1 MLEIDNVSVVFGG
14 LVAVKD
20 LSFTVSPGQIVG
32 LIGPNGAGKTTV
44 FNAILAVY
52 PPTSGQVRHN
62 GRRIDRMPTHRICR
76 LGIGRT
82 FQNIRL
88 FKEMSVLDNVKVA
101 LHRGYRYSFLDAV
114 LRTPRCRRLEREID
128 RTARA
133 VLEYFDL
140 LDVAA
145 DKASS
150 LPYGKQKYL
159 EIARA
164 YATKP
169 CLLLLD
175 EPAAGLNDT
184 ETAALMGK
192 VREIMAE
199 TGCGVLLI
207 EHDMRL
213 VMGICEHIVAIE
225 YGAKISEGDA
235 RHVQND
241 PKVIEAYLGTQDKDD
256 RRVGEGLNE
265 SLSGGGEVN
274 QGE

>member
-14 LVAVKD
+14 LVAVKE
-20 LSFTVSPGQIVG
+20 LSFSVEPGRIVG

-52 PPTSGQVRHN
+52 PPTSGEVRLN
-62 GRRIDRMPTHRICR
+62 GRRIDRLPTHRICR

-88 FKEMSVLDNVKVA
+88 FKSMSVLDNVKVA
-101 LHRGYRYSFLDAV
+101 LHRGFRYSLIDSL
-114 LRTPRCRRLEREID
+114 LRTPRCRRLEREIE
-128 RTARA
+128 AA
-133 VLEYFDL
+133 AWEILEYFDL
-140 LDVAA
+140 TSVAR
-145 DKASS
+145 DRASS

-164 YATKP
+164 YATRPKM
-169 CLLLLD
+169 LLLD
-175 EPAAGLNDT
+175 EPAAGLNAV
-184 ETAALMGK
+184 ETQALMAK
-192 VREIMAE
+192 VRKIMDE

-213 VMGICEHIVAIE
+213 VMGICENIIAIE

-235 RHVQND
+235 THIQND
-241 PKVIEAYLGTQDKDD
+241 PKVIEAYLGTKDED
-256 RRVGEGLNE
+256 DARVVKNLETE
-265 SLSGGGEVN
+265 QEEP
-274 QGE
+274 QA

>member
-14 LVAVKD
+14 LTAVKN

-44 FNAILAVY
+44 FNAILGVY
-52 PPTSGQVRHN
+52 PPTSGAVRLN
-62 GRRIDRMPTHRICR
+62 GRRIDRLPTHRVAR

-88 FKEMSVLDNVKVA
+88 FRNMTVLDNVKVA
-101 LHRGYRYSFLDAV
+101 LHRRFQYSLFDAA
-114 LRTPRCRRLEREID
+114 LHTPRCRRRERGIDGAAREILSFFGLTD
-128 RTARA
+128 NAH
-133 VLEYFDL
+133 DL
-140 LDVAA
+140 
-145 DKASS
+145 ASA

-159 EIARA
+159 EISRA
-164 YATKP
+164 YATQPKM
-169 CLLLLD
+169 LLLD

-184 ETAALMGK
+184 ETEGLMAK
-192 VREIMAE
+192 VREIMRE

-225 YGAKISEGDA
+225 YGEKISEGPPS
-235 RHVQND
+235 HVQND
-241 PKVIEAYLGTQDKDD
+241 PRVIEAYLGQ
-256 RRVGEGLNE
+256 REEAG
-265 SLSGGGEVN
+265 
-274 QGE
+274 